1 MKTFQRAYLTVAAFA
16 LLLIAAS
23 AAQAATFTA
32 DPSISDTTAASTCA
46 NPCALRQAI
55 ADANASSDV
64 ESVVKLETG
73 TYTLTQ
79 GALNLN
85 PMANTV
91 EILEGEGTLASQ
103 ATITA
108 GGSSQVLTVGS
119 GGGDVAIVQVE
130 VTGGN
135 GGGTSQGGDIAVSSG
150 GSLFVIDSEVE
161 GGQIHS
167 NTGEGGGIYTNGALF
182 VYESLIANNEV
193 LGDDG
198 PTAGGGIEID
208 TSGNAVIDNSTVAD
222 NTISLGDPNTG
233 AGISNDGSATI
244 VNSTIAGNSF
254 ASSSGGGG
262 GLAGSSPAILA
273 NTIIADNAGSECA
286 TSAPTSDGG
295 NIAED
300 ASCSL
305 NAQSGQSDQPSTDP
319 LLAGSPGALT
329 LTNNG
334 GPTDTIALQ
343 SDSPAI
349 HRAVADFCPSEDQ
362 REFTRPD
369 VAGTPCDVGAY
380 EFGATGPPTPVVT
393 AVSPRSGPPA
403 GGNTVTITGSDL
415 NQVTGVS
422 FGSTAATNVA
432 PNSAGTQITATAPAG
447 SGTVDVTV
455 STSQQVGLFS
465 VQGLTSATT
474 PADLYTYPLPPPV
487 LGKAV
492 NVKPVSGHVF
502 IKLPGGKAADRVAGA
517 TLSKGQGFIPL
528 TEARQLPAGTQVD
541 GRQGT
546 LQLTSATG
554 QHGKTQTGTFGGA
567 IFGIAQDGTGVNKG
581 LTTLALLEG
590 AFPGAPTYA
599 TCKAHN
605 AADGRRAQ
613 AAGPSGNVLQ
623 TLHGSDNHGHFRTRG
638 RYSSATV
645 RGTIWTVSDR
655 CDGTLTHVQRGTVI
669 VTVPATRKTITL
681 HAGQSYLAR
690 AITQKRR

>member
-1 MKTFQRAYLTVAAFA
+1 MKTFQRAYLTVAAFV
-16 LLLIAAS
+16 LPLIAAS

-32 DPSISDTTAASTCA
+32 DPSISDTNAASACT

-55 ADANASSDV
+55 ADANASSA

-73 TYTLTQ
+73 TYKLTL

-85 PMANTV
+85 PMANAI

-103 ATITA
+103 TTITA

-119 GGGDVAIVQVE
+119 GGGDVAIAQVE

-150 GSLFVIDSEVE
+150 GNLFVVDSEVE
-161 GGQIHS
+161 GGQIQS
-167 NTGEGGGIYTNGALF
+167 NTGKGGGIYTDGELF
-182 VYESLIANNEV
+182 LFESLIADNKV
-193 LGDDG
+193 LGDNG
-198 PTAGGGIEID
+198 PTAGGGIDID
-208 TSGNAVIDNSTVAD
+208 QSGNAVIDNSTVAD
-222 NTISLGDPNTG
+222 NTISSGGPNTG
-233 AGISNDGSATI
+233 AGISNDGTATI
-244 VNSTIAGNSF
+244 VSSTIAGNSF
-254 ASSSGGGG
+254 AGNSGSGG
-262 GLAGSSPAILA
+262 GLAGSSPATIA
-273 NTIIADNAGSECA
+273 NTIISNNAGSECA
-286 TSAPTSDGG
+286 TPAPTSDGG
-295 NIAED
+295 DIAD
-300 ASCSL
+300 DGSCSL
-305 NAQSGQSDQPSTDP
+305 NAQGDQPSTDP

-343 SDSPAI
+343 SNSPAI
-349 HRAVADFCPSEDQ
+349 DRADTDFCPTEDQ

-393 AVSPRSGPPA
+393 AVSPRSGPLA